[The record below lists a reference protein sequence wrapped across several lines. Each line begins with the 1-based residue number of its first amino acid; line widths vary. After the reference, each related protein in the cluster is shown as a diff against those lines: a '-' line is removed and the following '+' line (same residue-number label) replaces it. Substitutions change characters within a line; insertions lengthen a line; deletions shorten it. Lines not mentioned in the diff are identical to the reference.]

1 MTSSESSNFHV
12 ITDTL
17 DVTFS
22 PEDFPYPDLNA
33 LFLATGFKPSST
45 PSGGTPLYRT
55 PCGRGT
61 VKIDQRAQFSR
72 ASCSGAA
79 CHHLRKSE
87 AWLEYLSIL
96 SESPHCVT
104 RLDAALDLSLDG
116 ADLVHSMRS
125 MHASGSVS
133 LGRKAIK
140 TSAILSVRDD
150 GRESGTWYAGYGSKA
165 KATAKVYDK
174 ALQMLQ
180 RFGDVIPPRSRVEV
194 TAWKGYGA
202 TLRDAALPEAIFWH
216 IASPALLQA
225 PEGVPMWQP
234 DTEGG
239 WHIERRAL
247 VPAEVLRNR
256 VENSGELD
264 AFIELASSFEGG
276 YDYLRHLLKT
286 RVDSF
291 DPVAIAA
298 KAAEKAAKAAKAA

>member
-1 MTSSESSNFHV
+1 MTSSASSSPQV
-12 ITDTL
+12 IVDAL

-22 PEDFPYPDLNA
+22 PADFPYPGINTL
-33 LFLATGFKPSST
+33 LLATGFKPISA
-45 PSGGTPLYRT
+45 PAGGTPLYRT

-61 VKIDQRAQFSR
+61 VKIDQRARFAR
-72 ASCSGAA
+72 VSCSGAA
-79 CHHLRKSE
+79 CHHLRMSQ

-104 RLDAALDLSLDG
+104 RLDAALDLALDG
-116 ADLVHSMRS
+116 ADLIDSMRTL
-125 MHASGSVS
+125 HKAGSVS
-133 LGRKAIK
+133 LGRKAIQ
-140 TSAILSVRDD
+140 TSVILSVRED
-150 GRESGTWYAGYGSKA
+150 GRESGTWYAGYGSSA

-180 RFGDVIPPRSRVEV
+180 RFGEVIPPRGRVEV

-225 PEGVPMWQP
+225 PEGIPMWKP
-234 DTEGG
+234 DTDGG
-239 WHIERRAL
+239 WQVERREL
-247 VPAEVLRNR
+247 VPAQVLRDR

-264 AFIELASSFEGG
+264 ALIELASSFEGG
-276 YDYLRHLLKT
+276 YDYLRHLLKS

-291 DPVAIAA
+291 DPVAVAAKSAA
-298 KAAEKAAKAAKAA
+298 KARASAAA

>member
-1 MTSSESSNFHV
+1 MTSSPSSNPQV
-12 ITDTL
+12 ITDAL

-22 PEDFPYPDLNA
+22 PEDFPYPAINTL
-33 LFLATGFKPSST
+33 LLGTGFRPIST
-45 PSGGTPLYRT
+45 PAGGTPLYRT

-61 VKIDQRAQFSR
+61 VKIDQRARFAR
-72 ASCSGAA
+72 VSCSGAA
-79 CHHLRKSE
+79 CHHLRGSQ
-87 AWLEYLSIL
+87 AWLDYLSVL

-104 RLDAALDLSLDG
+104 RLDAALDLTIDG
-116 ADLVHSMRS
+116 ADLVDSMRKL
-125 MHASGSVS
+125 HKDGTVS

-140 TSAILSVRDD
+140 TSVILSVRED
-150 GRESGTWYAGYGSKA
+150 GRESGTWYAGYGSSA

-180 RFGDVIPPRSRVEV
+180 RFGEVIPPRGRVEV

-225 PEGVPMWQP
+225 PEGIPMWKP
-234 DTEGG
+234 DTDGG
-239 WHIERRAL
+239 WQVERREL
-247 VPAEVLRNR
+247 VPAQVLRNR

-276 YDYLRHLLKT
+276 YDYLRHLLKS

-291 DPVAIAA
+291 DPVAVAA
-298 KAAEKAAKAAKAA
+298 KAAAKARASAAA

>member
-1 MTSSESSNFHV
+1 MTSSPSPSYQV

-22 PEDFPYPDLNA
+22 PEDFPYPAINA
-33 LFLATGFKPSST
+33 LLLDTGFKPIST
-45 PSGGTPLYRT
+45 PAGGTPLYRT

-61 VKIDQRAQFSR
+61 VKIDQRARFAR
-72 ASCSGAA
+72 VSCSGAA
-79 CHHLRKSE
+79 CQHLRGSH

-96 SESPHCVT
+96 SESPHSVT
-104 RLDAALDLSLDG
+104 RLDAALDIAVDG
-116 ADLVHSMRS
+116 ADLVDSMRKL
-125 MHASGSVS
+125 HKNGSVS

-140 TSAILSVRDD
+140 TSVILSVRDD
-150 GRESGTWYAGYGSKA
+150 GRDSGTWYAGYGSSA

-180 RFGDVIPPRSRVEV
+180 RFGEVIPPRGRVEV

-225 PEGVPMWQP
+225 PEGVSMWHP

-239 WHIERRAL
+239 WQVERREL
-247 VPAEVLRNR
+247 LPAQVLKNR
-256 VENSGELD
+256 IENSGEL
-264 AFIELASSFEGG
+264 AALLELAASFQGG
-276 YDYLRHLLKT
+276 LEYCRHLLNQ
-286 RVDSF
+286 RVT
-291 DPVAIAA
+291 AA
-298 KAAEKAAKAAKAA
+298 ATDGSAKSA